1 MSRRILVV
9 EDDRETRDLLTG
21 ILELADF
28 EVDTAEDGQKALNII
43 ARETPAAMVL
53 DMRLPVMDGWGV
65 AGWLHEHGLHVPTVV
80 MTGENAERC
89 CADIGADACLQKP
102 FDLET
107 LLAEVVR
114 IRTHDSWR
122 RAHP

>member
-1 MSRRILVV
+1 LVV
-9 EDDRETRDLLTG
+9 DDDPQIRELLTR

-28 EVDTAEDGQKALNII
+28 EVTTARDGQEALNSI
-43 ARETPAAMVL
+43 ARETPAAMLL
-53 DMRLPVMDGWGV
+53 DMRLPVLDGWAV
-65 AGWLHEHGLHVPTVV
+65 ADKLHQQGRHVPTVV
-80 MTGENAERC
+80 MTAANAERC

-114 IRTHDSWR
+114 VRTHDSWC
-122 RAHP
+122 